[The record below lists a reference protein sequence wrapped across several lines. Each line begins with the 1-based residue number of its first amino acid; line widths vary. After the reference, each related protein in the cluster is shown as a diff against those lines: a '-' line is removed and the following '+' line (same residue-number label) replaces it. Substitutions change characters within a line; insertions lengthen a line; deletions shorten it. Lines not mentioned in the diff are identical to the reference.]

1 MTVYLDHNATTPVRP
16 EVVDAMLPWLRDGYG
31 NPNSVYSLGQRARA
45 AVELARE
52 QVAKLLGASDASEV
66 VFTSGGSESDVL
78 AIAGGA
84 WQAHDETKGK
94 RRKVVTSKIE
104 HDAIRLLAGQLR
116 RRGLDVLEA
125 GCGPEGIVNAD
136 EFRSMIDDSTSV
148 VSVMHANNETGVLQ
162 PVADIAAA
170 ARAAGALAHTD
181 AVQSLAKVPID
192 AKALGVDLLAVSG
205 HKVNAPKGVGALWVR
220 RGVRLSPLIT
230 GHQEK
235 NRRGGTE
242 NTASIVGFGHASDH
256 AAPQQ
261 NPPPR
266 AGRGPG
272 PAPPP
277 PPPHAAHQHAL
288 LLRRRL
294 EAGALLIKGSRLNG
308 HPDLRLPNTAHFSF
322 DGVDGHHLVV
332 ALDLE
337 GICVSS
343 GPACSSGASTPSH
356 VLTAMGVAPEVATG
370 SIRVS
375 VGWGSTDA
383 DADRFL
389 AVLPKAVEKLRAVG
403 APA

>member
-45 AVELARE
+45 AVERARE
-52 QVAKLLGASDASEV
+52 QVAALLGASDAAEI
-66 VFTSGGSESDVL
+66 VFTSGGSESDVF

-84 WQAHDETKGK
+84 WQSHDETKGK

-125 GCGPEGIVNAD
+125 GCGAGGVVDVAAMTA
-136 EFRSMIDDSTSV
+136 MIDDATAVFSL
-148 VSVMHANNETGVLQ
+148 MHANNETGVLQ
-162 PVADIAAA
+162 PVAELASA
-170 ARAAGALAHTD
+170 ARAAGALVHTD
-181 AVQSLAKVPID
+181 AVQSLGKVKLD

-205 HKVNAPKGVGALWVR
+205 HKVNAPKGVGALFVR
-220 RGVRLSPLIT
+220 RGVRLIPLVT

-242 NTASIVGFGHASDH
+242 NTASIVGFGVACEL
-256 AAPQQ
+256 
-261 NPPPR
+261 
-266 AGRGPG
+266 AGRELS
-272 PAPPP
+272 
-277 PPPHAAHQHAL
+277 AAHQHAL
-288 LLRRRL
+288 ALRRRI
-294 EAGALLIKGSRLNG
+294 EAGVLLIAGSRLNG

-356 VLTAMGVAPEVATG
+356 VLTAMGVPPELATG

-383 DADRFL
+383 DADRLL

-403 APA
+403 AAA

>member
-16 EVVDAMLPWLRDGYG
+16 EVVDAMLPWLREGYG
-31 NPNSVYSLGQRARA
+31 NPSSVYSLGQRARA
-45 AVELARE
+45 AVERARE
-52 QVAKLLGASDASEV
+52 QVAGLLGASDVSEV

-84 WQAHDETKGK
+84 WQLHDETKGK
-94 RRKVVTSKIE
+94 RRKVVTTRIE

-125 GCGPEGIVNAD
+125 GCGAD
-136 EFRSMIDDSTSV
+136 GAVDAGELTALLDEAASV

-162 PVADIAAA
+162 PVAEIAAA
-170 ARAAGALAHTD
+170 ARAAGALMHTD
-181 AVQSLAKVPID
+181 AVQSLGKVPID

-205 HKVNAPKGVGALWVR
+205 HKVNAPKGVGALWIR
-220 RGVRLSPLIT
+220 RGVRLAPLIT

-235 NRRGGTE
+235 NRRGSTE
-242 NTASIVGFGHASDH
+242 NTAAIVGFGLACEL
-256 AAPQQ
+256 
-261 NPPPR
+261 
-266 AGRGPG
+266 AGRDLDG
-272 PAPPP
+272 ARR
-277 PPPHAAHQHAL
+277 HAL
-288 LLRRRL
+288 ALRRKI
-294 EAGALLIKGSRLNG
+294 EAGVLRVKGARLNG
-308 HPDLRLPNTAHFSF
+308 HPENRLPNTAHVSF
-322 DGVDGHHLVV
+322 DGIDGHHLVV

-337 GICVSS
+337 GICLSS

-383 DADRFL
+383 DADRL
-389 AVLPKAVEKLRAVG
+389 IEVLPKAVEKLRAVG
-403 APA
+403 AAA

>member
-16 EVVDAMLPWLRDGYG
+16 EVVDAMLPWLREGYG
-31 NPNSVYSLGQRARA
+31 NPNSVYSLGQRARGA
-45 AVELARE
+45 IELARE
-52 QVAKLLGASDASEV
+52 QVAKLLGASDASEI

-84 WQAHDETKGK
+84 WQVHDETKGK
-94 RRKVVTSKIE
+94 RRKVVTTKIE
-104 HDAIRLLAGQLR
+104 HDAVRLLAGQLR
-116 RRGLDVLEA
+116 RRGLEVLEA
-125 GCGPEGIVNAD
+125 GCGVDGVVDAAAMSAL
-136 EFRSMIDDSTSV
+136 FDDATSV

-162 PVADIAAA
+162 PVAELAAA
-170 ARAAGALAHTD
+170 ARAAGALTHTD
-181 AVQSLAKVPID
+181 AVQSLGKMTID

-205 HKVNAPKGVGALWVR
+205 HKVNAPKGVGALWIK
-220 RGVRLSPLIT
+220 RGTRLSPVVT

-242 NTASIVGFGHASDH
+242 NTASIVGFGLACEL
-256 AAPQQ
+256 
-261 NPPPR
+261 
-266 AGRGPG
+266 AGREL
-272 PAPPP
+272 A
-277 PPPHAAHQHAL
+277 HAGAHAL
-288 LLRRRL
+288 ALRKKI
-294 EAGALLIKGSRLNG
+294 EAGALRIKGARLNG
-308 HPDLRLPNTAHFSF
+308 HAELRLPNTAHLSF
-322 DGVDGHHLVV
+322 PGVDGHHLVV

-356 VLTAMGVAPEVATG
+356 VLTAMGVAPELATG

-389 AVLPKAVEKLRAVG
+389 AVLPKAVEKLRAASQV
-403 APA
+403 AA

>member
-16 EVVDAMLPWLRDGYG
+16 EVVDAMLPWLREGYG

-45 AVELARE
+45 AIERARE
-52 QVAKLLGASDASEV
+52 QVAALLGAADASEI
-66 VFTSGGSESDVL
+66 VFTSCGSESDVL

-84 WQAHDETKGK
+84 WQVHDETKGK
-94 RRKVVTSKIE
+94 RRKVVTTKIE

-116 RRGLDVLEA
+116 RRGLDVVEA
-125 GCGPEGIVNAD
+125 GCGADGVVNAA
-136 EFRSMIDDSTSV
+136 ELLAMLDDSTGV

-162 PVADIAAA
+162 PVAELAAA
-170 ARAAGALAHTD
+170 ARAHGALMHTD
-181 AVQSLAKVPID
+181 AVQSLGKMPID
-192 AKALGVDLLAVSG
+192 VKALGADLLAVSG
-205 HKVNAPKGVGALWVR
+205 HKVNAPKGVAALYIR
-220 RGVRLSPLIT
+220 RGVRLSPQVT

-242 NTASIVGFGHASDH
+242 NTASIVGFGLACDLARRELPS
-256 AAPQQ
+256 A
-261 NPPPR
+261 
-266 AGRGPG
+266 
-272 PAPPP
+272 
-277 PPPHAAHQHAL
+277 AAHAL
-288 LLRRRL
+288 ALRKKL
-294 EAGALLIKGSRLNG
+294 EAGVLRIKGARLNG
-308 HPDLRLPNTAHFSF
+308 HLELRLPNTAHFSF

-356 VLTAMGVAPEVATG
+356 VLTAMGVAPGLATG

-389 AVLPKAVEKLRAVG
+389 AALPKAIEKLRAASGV
-403 APA
+403 AA

>member
-45 AVELARE
+45 AVEKARE
-52 QVAKLLGASDASEV
+52 QVAGLLGASDASEV

-84 WQAHDETKGK
+84 WQLHDETKGK
-94 RRKVVTSKIE
+94 RRKVVTTKIE
-104 HDAIRLLAGQLR
+104 HDAVRLLAGQLR

-125 GCGPEGIVNAD
+125 GCGAD
-136 EFRSMIDDSTSV
+136 GAVRAAELSSLLDDSTAV

-162 PVADIAAA
+162 PVAEAAAA
-170 ARAAGALAHTD
+170 ARAAGALMHTD
-181 AVQSLAKVPID
+181 AVQSLGKVQID

-205 HKVNAPKGVGALWVR
+205 HKVNAPKGVGALWIR
-220 RGVRLSPLIT
+220 RGVRLAPLVT

-242 NTASIVGFGHASDH
+242 NTAAIVGFGLACEL
-256 AAPQQ
+256 
-261 NPPPR
+261 
-266 AGRGPG
+266 AGRELSS
-272 PAPPP
+272 
-277 PPPHAAHQHAL
+277 AHQHAL
-288 LLRRRL
+288 ALRRKI
-294 EAGALLIKGSRLNG
+294 EAGVLRVRGARLNG
-308 HPDLRLPNTAHFSF
+308 HPEGRLPNTAHFSF
-322 DGVDGHHLVV
+322 DGIDGHHLVV

-356 VLTAMGVAPEVATG
+356 VLTAMGVAPDVATG

-383 DADRFL
+383 DADRL
-389 AVLPKAVEKLRAVG
+389 IAVLPKAVEKLRAVG
-403 APA
+403 AAA

>member
-1 MTVYLDHNATTPVRP
+1 VTAYLDHNATTPVRP
-16 EVVDAMLPWLRDGYG
+16 EVVDAMIPWLREGYG

-45 AVELARE
+45 AVERARE
-52 QVAKLLGASDASEV
+52 QVAALLGAADASEV

-94 RRKVVTSKIE
+94 RRKVVTTKIE

-116 RRGLDVLEA
+116 RRGLEVLEA
-125 GCGPEGIVNAD
+125 GCGPDGVVDAAAM
-136 EFRSMIDDSTSV
+136 RAMIDEATAV

-162 PVADIAAA
+162 PVAELAAA

-181 AVQSLAKVPID
+181 AVQSLGKMPID

-205 HKVNAPKGVGALWVR
+205 HKVNASKGVGALYVR
-220 RGVRLSPLIT
+220 RGVRLSPLVT

-242 NTASIVGFGHASDH
+242 NTASIVGFGVACEL
-256 AAPQQ
+256 
-261 NPPPR
+261 
-266 AGRGPG
+266 AGRELSS
-272 PAPPP
+272 
-277 PPPHAAHQHAL
+277 AASHAL
-288 LLRRRL
+288 ALRRKL
-294 EAGALLIKGSRLNG
+294 EAGVLRIKGSRLNG
-308 HPDLRLPNTAHFSF
+308 HPELRLPNTAHFSF

-337 GICVSS
+337 GVCVSS

-356 VLTAMGVAPEVATG
+356 VLTAMGVASEAATG

-383 DADRFL
+383 DADRLL

-403 APA
+403 AAA

>member
-1 MTVYLDHNATTPVRP
+1 VTVYLDHNATTPVRP
-16 EVVDAMLPWLRDGYG
+16 EVVDAMLPWLREGYG

-45 AVELARE
+45 AIERARE
-52 QVAKLLGASDASEV
+52 QVASLLGASDAAEV

-84 WQAHDETKGK
+84 WQAHDESKG
-94 RRKVVTSKIE
+94 RRRAVVTTKIE

-116 RRGLDVLEA
+116 RRGLAVLEA
-125 GCGPEGIVNAD
+125 GCGADGVVDAD
-136 EFRSMIDDSTSV
+136 ELKAMLDDTTAI

-162 PVADIAAA
+162 PVVAIAAA
-170 ARAAGALAHTD
+170 ARAAGALVHTD
-181 AVQSLAKVPID
+181 AVQSIGKMKID
-192 AKALGVDLLAVSG
+192 AKSLGVDLIAVSG
-205 HKVNAPKGVGALWVR
+205 HKVNAPKGVGALWVK

-242 NTASIVGFGHASDH
+242 NTASIVGLGLACEM
-256 AAPQQ
+256 
-261 NPPPR
+261 
-266 AGRGPG
+266 AGRELSS
-272 PAPPP
+272 
-277 PPPHAAHQHAL
+277 AASHAL
-288 LLRRRL
+288 ALRRKI
-294 EAGALLIKGSRLNG
+294 EAGVLLVRGARLNG
-308 HPDLRLPNTAHFSF
+308 HDSQRLPNTAHFSF

-356 VLTAMGVAPEVATG
+356 VLTAMGVPSALATG
-370 SIRVS
+370 SMRVS

-383 DADRFL
+383 DVDRLL
-389 AVLPKAVEKLRAVG
+389 AVLPKAVEKLRAVE
-403 APA
+403 AAA